1 MYEKGWRPTWKR
13 DVVSLGSLSRK
24 TPGHQYCSGLA
35 AAWVMWPP
43 ATRRE
48 PGTCLSR
55 PKAAIALCDRRSR
68 DSMSHRGPI
77 FAAGGRH
84 SCFWADPT
92 RFIESYFPLKIGRMV
107 YTTFDCKYGSCIT
120 HITCGH
126 WQQGTATVSGR
137 KLLLLVLSR
146 IKKLS
151 HHFRREHG
159 RPIRMRTQSHN

>member
-1 MYEKGWRPTWKR
+1 MFSLLDGKR
-13 DVVSLGSLSRK
+13 GVKNSW
-24 TPGHQYCSGLA
+24 HLA
-35 AAWVMWPP
+35 TSNYGGFWLMWPSK
-43 ATRRE
+43 TRRKS
-48 PGTCLSR
+48 GMCLSR
-55 PKAAIALCDRRSR
+55 PKAAIALCDRRSQ

-120 HITCGH
+120 HITCGQ

-146 IKKLS
+146 IKKWS